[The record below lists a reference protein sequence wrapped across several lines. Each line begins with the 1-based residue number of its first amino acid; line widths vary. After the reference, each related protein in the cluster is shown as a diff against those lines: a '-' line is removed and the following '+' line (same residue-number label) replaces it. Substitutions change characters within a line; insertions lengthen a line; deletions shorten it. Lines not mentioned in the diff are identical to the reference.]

1 MASPPVVASSRMKAR
16 QNAGA
21 ASDGSVKESAAEL
34 RRLVARELHDRV
46 AQTLTGML
54 VDLENFKTDPVGWDD
69 VLRQLDTVQDS
80 TRQVLQSLRELLH
93 DLRGEET
100 FGDGF
105 VDAVGALVAGFEEKT
120 AIKSELNVH
129 PGWPQS
135 LTTPASVN
143 LYRIIEEALSN
154 VRRHSGAHAVR
165 IFLQPHSDSE
175 VAVIVVDNGRGVES
189 DRTWPA
195 GMGTVGMKERVVIL
209 GGELFIDSVYGDGTT
224 VRAIFPKQQL
234 TPRPRADYDQL
245 LD

>member
-1 MASPPVVASSRMKAR
+1 V
-16 QNAGA
+16 
-21 ASDGSVKESAAEL
+21 L
-34 RRLVARELHDRV
+34 RR
-46 AQTLTGML
+46 
-54 VDLENFKTDPVGWDD
+54 
-69 VLRQLDTVQDS
+69 LDTVQDS

-93 DLRGEET
+93 DLRGEDT
-100 FGDGF
+100 FGDSF
-105 VDAVGALVAGFEEKT
+105 VDAVGALVVGFEQKT
-120 AIKSELNVH
+120 AIKSELSVL

-154 VRRHSGAHAVR
+154 VRRHSGAQAVR
-165 IFLQPHSDSE
+165 IFLQPHSDNE
-175 VAVIVVDNGRGVES
+175 VAVIVVDDGRGVDS
-189 DRTWPA
+189 DTAWPA